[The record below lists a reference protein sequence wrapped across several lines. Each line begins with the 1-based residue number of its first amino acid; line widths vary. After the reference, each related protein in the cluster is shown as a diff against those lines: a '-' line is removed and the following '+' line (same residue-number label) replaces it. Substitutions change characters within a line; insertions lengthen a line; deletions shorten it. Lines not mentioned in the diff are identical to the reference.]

1 VTFGVQTY
9 DGSAGLVYDTTT
21 ALGGAVVGDYRKYA
35 SGAAGE
41 TINYTQWAGLS
52 AMLIDCG
59 NSGEYVSLDMSG
71 SYPVVTVTTPTGDIV
86 FGLMVY

>member
-1 VTFGVQTY
+1 MTFGVQVF
-9 DGSAGLVYDTTT
+9 DGSAVLEYDTTT

-41 TINYTQWAGLS
+41 TVNYPQWAGLA

-59 NSGEYVSLDMSG
+59 NSGEYTSLDMSG
-71 SYPVVTVTTPTGDIV
+71 SYPVVTVTSPVGDIV

>member
-1 VTFGVQTY
+1 MTYGVQTF
-9 DGSAGLVYDTTT
+9 DGSGTLEYDTTT

-41 TINYTQWAGLS
+41 TVNYPQWAGLS

-59 NSGEYVSLDMSG
+59 NSGEYTSLNTSG
-71 SYPVVTVTTPTGDIV
+71 SYPVVTVTTPSGDMV